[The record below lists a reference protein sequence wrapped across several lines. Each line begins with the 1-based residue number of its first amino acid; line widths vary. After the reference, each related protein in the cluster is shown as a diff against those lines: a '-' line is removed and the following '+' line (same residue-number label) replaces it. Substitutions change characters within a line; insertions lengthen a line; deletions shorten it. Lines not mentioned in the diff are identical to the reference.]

1 MLMVDTSSIT
11 FAGEGRLLVSP
22 TPRLPEPLYPHA
34 QRDPSFFTAKEE
46 LPSMLMVDTSSI
58 TFAGEG
64 RLLVSPT
71 PSWPKELLPHAQRD
85 PSFLTTKV

>member
-1 MLMVDTSSIT
+1 
-11 FAGEGRLLVSP
+11 
-22 TPRLPEPLYPHA
+22 
-34 QRDPSFFTAKEE
+34 
-46 LPSMLMVDTSSI
+46 MLMVDTSSI